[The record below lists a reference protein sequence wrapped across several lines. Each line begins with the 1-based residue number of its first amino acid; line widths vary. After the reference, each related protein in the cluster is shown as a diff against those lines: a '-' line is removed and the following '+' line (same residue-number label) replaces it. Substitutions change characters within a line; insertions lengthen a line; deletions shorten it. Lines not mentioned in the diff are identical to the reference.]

1 MRTRYTWINLTI
13 LTIGT
18 LVCAAL
24 IPYTGWVFMS
34 VHAPAGIGRL
44 SEDLDVLVVVLA
56 LPAFL
61 LGWRWPRVAENTM
74 WTLTLFAVVFAAMA
88 RELLPLLVPVLGMGG
103 ASGLASWIAANCA
116 RADKLP
122 GGNSS
127 R

>member
-1 MRTRYTWINLTI
+1 
-13 LTIGT
+13 
-18 LVCAAL
+18 
-24 IPYTGWVFMS
+24 MS

-61 LGWRWPRVAENTM
+61 LGWRWPRVAAYTM
-74 WTLTLFAVVFAAMA
+74 WTLTLFRGGVCSNGAGALALA
-88 RELLPLLVPVLGMGG
+88 GSRCCGMGG